1 MSIRKKG
8 SLWVVDLRPN
18 GVKGRR
24 VIRKFETQREARS
37 FESWLKGEAH
47 SKPWEPKKADSR
59 TLKDLAELWFQAKG
73 IHLKDG
79 EKRLARVNDVAESLG
94 NPRAEDLSPKDWTL
108 YAATRRASGIAPK
121 TLNNEL
127 GYVNSV
133 FNFLGKT
140 GEISYQNPFKNAEMI
155 KLDER
160 ELSWLSLDEI
170 KDLLAALESAENPHV
185 SLLTR
190 ICLATGARWGEAE
203 KITPRMVRA
212 GQIRFSQTKSGKS
225 RSVPI
230 SEKLETEIVE
240 HLKIHGHFTSS
251 ITAFRRALK
260 RSKIELPRGQAAH
273 ALRHSFASHFMM
285 NGGNILSLQKIL
297 GHSSIVMTMRYA
309 HLAPDHLKEAIK
321 LNPLAHT
328 N

>member
-1 MSIRKKG
+1 
-8 SLWVVDLRPN
+8 
-18 GVKGRR
+18 
-24 VIRKFETQREARS
+24 
-37 FESWLKGEAH
+37 
-47 SKPWEPKKADSR
+47 
-59 TLKDLAELWFQAKG
+59 
-73 IHLKDG
+73 
-79 EKRLARVNDVAESLG
+79 
-94 NPRAEDLSPKDWTL
+94 
-108 YAATRRASGIAPK
+108 
-121 TLNNEL
+121 
-127 GYVNSV
+127 
-133 FNFLGKT
+133 
-140 GEISYQNPFKNAEMI
+140 
-155 KLDER
+155 
-160 ELSWLSLDEI
+160 
-170 KDLLAALESAENPHV
+170 
-185 SLLTR
+185 
-190 ICLATGARWGEAE
+190 
-203 KITPRMVRA
+203 MVRA